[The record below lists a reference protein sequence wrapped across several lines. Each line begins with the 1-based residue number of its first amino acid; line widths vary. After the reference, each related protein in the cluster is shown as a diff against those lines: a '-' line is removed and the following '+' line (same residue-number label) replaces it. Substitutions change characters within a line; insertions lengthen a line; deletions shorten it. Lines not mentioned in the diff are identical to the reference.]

1 MEYAVRK
8 PVIPAEIKA
17 ELEAASK
24 TVDPP
29 SNFKIST
36 KGKQFTLPDGT
47 SSRGPMSAVI
57 LDYRTV
63 HNYYKGNYDPNKPE
77 APTCFAISKMV
88 EGMAPSP
95 NAVDPQN
102 ETCKECTFNQW
113 KSAPVGNGKACKN
126 IRRLA
131 LVPPNATEDTRPMI
145 IDVSPT
151 ALKHFDG
158 YITKLSKM
166 GMIPAQVI
174 VDVDFADAD
183 FPQLTFTVGEAHG
196 KDELMWGL
204 RENSQELLNKEPS
217 IG

>member
-1 MEYAVRK
+1 MSKAMLDLQ
-8 PVIPAEIKA
+8 AEIKA

-36 KGKQFTLPDGT
+36 KGKMFTLPDGT
-47 SSRGPMSAVI
+47 SSRGPMQAVI

-88 EGMAPSP
+88 EGMKPSP
-95 NAVDPQN
+95 NAADPQS
-102 ETCKECTFNQW
+102 EICQDCSFNQW

-131 LVPPNATEDTRPMI
+131 LVPPNANVDTRPMI

-158 YITKLSKM
+158 FISKLTKM
-166 GMIPAQVI
+166 NMIPAQV
-174 VDVDFADAD
+174 VAEVDFADAD
-183 FPQLTFTVGEAHG
+183 FPQLTFAVGEAHG
-196 KDELMWGL
+196 NDELMWKL
-204 RENSQELLNKEPS
+204 RGDAQELLNKEPS
-217 IG
+217 AG

>member
-1 MEYAVRK
+1 MSKALLDLQ
-8 PVIPAEIKA
+8 AEIKA

-47 SSRGPMSAVI
+47 SSRGPMAAVI

-63 HNYYKGNYDPNKPE
+63 HNYYKGSYDPSKPE
-77 APTCFAISKMV
+77 APSCFAISKVV
-88 EGMAPSP
+88 EGMKPSD
-95 NAVDPQN
+95 NAADPQS
-102 ETCKECTFNQW
+102 EQCHDCAFNQW
-113 KSAPVGNGKACKN
+113 KSAPTGNGKACKN

-131 LVPPNATEDTRPMI
+131 LVPPNADKDTRPMI

-158 YITKLSKM
+158 FINKLTKM

-174 VDVDFADAD
+174 ANIDFADSD
-183 FPQLTFTVGEAHG
+183 FPQLTFAVGEAHG
-196 KDELMWGL
+196 NEKLMWKL
-204 RENSQELLNKEPS
+204 REDAQELLNKEPS
-217 IG
+217 SG